1 MMNTEIMVVLLSFA
15 TAALT
20 LTGMILAS
28 LRGMRIEM
36 RKRFDGLEVRMD
48 RLEGRMDKLESRLA
62 GLEQGQAK
70 SEGKLEGL
78 LEAFALSRGAA

>member
-1 MMNTEIMVVLLSFA
+1 MMTTEIMAVLLSFA
-15 TAALT
+15 TVALT

-48 RLEGRMDKLESRLA
+48 RLEGRLT

-70 SEGKLEGL
+70 LEGKLEGL
-78 LEAFALSRGAA
+78 LEAFALSRGVA

>member
-1 MMNTEIMVVLLSFA
+1 MMTTEIMAVLLSFA
-15 TAALT
+15 TVALT

-48 RLEGRMDKLESRLA
+48 RLEGRMDKLESRLT

-70 SEGKLEGL
+70 LEGKLEGL